1 MEVILCQDVDKL
13 GKVGE
18 IVKVKPGFARNYLI
32 PRKLAYLATPTNLK
46 RIELEK
52 AKKLE
57 LDRKD
62 QQEAQQ
68 LAERLSKVS
77 CTVPVEVNDL
87 DKLYGSVSESD
98 IAQALEQEGYKI
110 DRKNIIMDK
119 PIDVLGIYDV
129 GIRLHREVVAKV
141 RIWVTK
147 K

>member
-110 DRKNIIMDK
+110 DRKKIIMDK